1 MNLLK
6 RACELLIVALIGLG
20 MAGGLA
26 ACQKK
31 TPEND
36 PTMPRSTG
44 FGPGSYQEV
53 PYQGE
58 IYVVGSEAS
67 AQKVRD
73 GKMPTT
79 LPYIR
84 GDGGRKVYFEATGE
98 PGLTGRLQ
106 GEYQR
111 RHPR

>member
-6 RACELLIVALIGLG
+6 RTLGVVTIAAIGVSLFVG
-20 MAGGLA
+20 AGG
-26 ACQKK
+26 CSQKK
-31 TPEND
+31 AED
-36 PTMPRSTG
+36 PTAPRDGG
-44 FGPGSYQEV
+44 FGFGSYQEI

-58 IYVVGSEAS
+58 IYVVGSEPS

-84 GDGGRKVYFEATGE
+84 GDQGRKVYFETGE